1 MRGMKQERFIRT
13 LLRGHRKAYRPN
25 THKLQAMVIR
35 VAEERMIMKLKPM
48 MPALTR
54 FSQYNGIW

>member
-1 MRGMKQERFIRT
+1 MKHERYFRT
-13 LLRGHRKAYRPN
+13 LLLGHRKADHPN
-25 THKLQAMVIR
+25 THKLHAIVIR